1 MSVSP
6 QMPRTKPCDYRTVLL
21 AFIFHFLYQSFKYGL
36 LSKILKG
43 NVLGCAS
50 PDTILPSNLTRQA
63 RDTFVYLLQSI
74 LEIRN
79 EALER
84 VLRNSEGLGAT
95 NKSVWEEMKVTIKLP

>member
-1 MSVSP
+1 MSVFP
-6 QMPRTKPCDYRTVLL
+6 QMPRTKPCDYRAVLL
-21 AFIFHFLYQSFKYGL
+21 AFIFHFLYESFKYGL

-84 VLRNSEGLGAT
+84 VLRNSEVLGAT
-95 NKSVWEEMKVTIKLP
+95 KIKVFGRR